1 MRASQ
6 HPSAPYTIGHN
17 PRRSRCWRPP
27 PSAQALLVLAVAHT
41 RGALTA
47 RAVVTNGGG
56 QPVERARLALCA
68 LDHIGVRDI
77 PVGAGS
83 EGRPY
88 TPQPHEYALAGQS
101 EVDPSRVLDGG
112 ALLRSALDGAV
123 ARSLT
128 FVCISSLRDLADL
141 IDADA
146 RLFVAKTRM
155 VSIQAGLERRAGA
168 PFGWAPDLSMNNGF
182 DLPAAQRVFAFCM
195 ERAVPMTVT
204 SRAAVPLLPMQ
215 LARR

>member
-6 HPSAPYTIGHN
+6 HPSDTIQSAATRAGPAAGAPH
-17 PRRSRCWRPP
+17 
-27 PSAQALLVLAVAHT
+27 PSAQALLVLAIAHT

-83 EGRPY
+83 EGSPY

-101 EVDPSRVLDGG
+101 EVDPSRMLDGG
-112 ALLRSALDGAV
+112 ALLRSALDGAA

-141 IDADA
+141 INADA

-168 PFGWAPDLSMNNGF
+168 PFGWAPDSSVNNGF